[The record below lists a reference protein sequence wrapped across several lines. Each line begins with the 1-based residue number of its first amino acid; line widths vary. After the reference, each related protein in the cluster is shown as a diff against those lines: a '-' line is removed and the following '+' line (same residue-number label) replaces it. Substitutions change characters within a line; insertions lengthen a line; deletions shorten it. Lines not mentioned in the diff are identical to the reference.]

1 VATSTPI
8 TTALPMDLLLV
19 LPGFVTKPFTHI
31 LPPLERAKVTT
42 VDVIT
47 LDSLEIA
54 KRARVPPADVR
65 RLSSSIVE
73 ALHTDV
79 GFDKPQTNIGASDGP
94 SSSINPDV
102 ASRTISSTKRASQW
116 NTIST
121 LDPAMDAL
129 LGGGIPTG
137 YVTEVTGERY
147 AGQSDMWINVQW
159 KREDPVPSK
168 PLSSCPATKTTGATT
183 ACHIHID
190 RAPAIY
196 STTFTAPRMSSCSLN
211 TSPEQA
217 PSLEDILS
225 INAMDLETQDHI
237 LNFHLPV
244 AIERYDIG
252 LVIIDSITSN
262 YRAEYTSNSIQ
273 ALAKRSSQLAKLGHL
288 LRNLAVKEDIAI
300 VLANQ
305 VSDRFESIKSNE
317 PTPRTGFPLMS
328 SQTADHGSGPASPFP
343 KSRTE
348 QLAIRNSQQPPSSSP
363 AISSSPY
370 HAPNDKN
377 FDGSYLIAPRVRSM
391 LNVAHQERFY
401 SGWGDGAYP
410 ENGSPKNPAL
420 GFVWTTQIACRIA
433 LKKEESH
440 SVGVSMG
447 DNPYL
452 ASTQEAAQFQN
463 GGNAD
468 AHRDPDSIAMPAPYL
483 KNRVSDSQNQQPAL
497 GSESITRRT
506 MKLVFAPWT
515 AGPKDTPRK
524 GQSGRRSGEVE
535 FEIWKGGLRSTSHGE

>member
-1 VATSTPI
+1 
-8 TTALPMDLLLV
+8 MDLLLV
-19 LPGFVTKPFTHI
+19 LPGFVTKPFAHI

-79 GFDKPQTNIGASDGP
+79 GFDKPQTNLGTSDGP
-94 SSSINPDV
+94 SSSIINPDV
-102 ASRTISSTKRASQW
+102 ANRTISSTKRASQW

-137 YVTEVTGERY
+137 YVTEVTGESGSGKTQFLLSLCL
-147 AGQSDMWINVQW
+147 AVQLP
-159 KREDPVPSK
+159 KPQGLRRRAIYISTEH
-168 PLSSCPATKTTGATT
+168 PLSTPRLSQLLE
-183 ACHIHID
+183 CH
-190 RAPAIY
+190 PVL
-196 STTFTAPRMSSCSLN
+196 STLPL
-211 TSPEQA
+211 EQA
-217 PSLEDILS
+217 PSLQDILS

-262 YRAEYTSNSIQ
+262 YRAEHASNSIQ

-300 VLANQ
+300 VIANQ

-317 PTPRTGFPLMS
+317 PTPRTGFPSMS
-328 SQTADHGSGPASPFP
+328 SQTADHGSGPVSPFP

-348 QLAIRNSQQPPSSSP
+348 QLATRNSQQPPPSSP

-377 FDGSYLIAPRVRSM
+377 FDGSYLIAPRARSM
-391 LNVAHQERFY
+391 LNVTHQERFY

-410 ENGSPKNPAL
+410 ESGSLKNPAL

-440 SVGVSMG
+440 AVGVSMG
-447 DNPYL
+447 DNPYPE
-452 ASTQEAAQFQN
+452 STQEASQFQN

-468 AHRDPDSIAMPAPYL
+468 AYRDPDSIAMPAPYL

-497 GSESITRRT
+497 GSESIIRRT

-524 GQSGRRSGEVE
+524 GQSSRRSGEVE

>member
-1 VATSTPI
+1 MSSGSGKTQFLLSLCLAVQLPKPQGLRRRAIYISTEHPLSTP
-8 TTALPMDLLLV
+8 
-19 LPGFVTKPFTHI
+19 
-31 LPPLERAKVTT
+31 
-42 VDVIT
+42 
-47 LDSLEIA
+47 
-54 KRARVPPADVR
+54 
-65 RLSSSIVE
+65 RLSQLLECHPV
-73 ALHTDV
+73 L
-79 GFDKPQTNIGASDGP
+79 
-94 SSSINPDV
+94 
-102 ASRTISSTKRASQW
+102 
-116 NTIST
+116 ST
-121 LDPAMDAL
+121 LP
-129 LGGGIPTG
+129 
-137 YVTEVTGERY
+137 
-147 AGQSDMWINVQW
+147 
-159 KREDPVPSK
+159 
-168 PLSSCPATKTTGATT
+168 
-183 ACHIHID
+183 
-190 RAPAIY
+190 
-196 STTFTAPRMSSCSLN
+196 
-211 TSPEQA
+211 PEQA
-217 PSLEDILS
+217 PSLQDILS

-262 YRAEYTSNSIQ
+262 YRAEHASNSIQ
-273 ALAKRSSQLAKLGHL
+273 SLAKRSSQLAKLGHL

-317 PTPRTGFPLMS
+317 PTPRTGFPSMS
-328 SQTADHGSGPASPFP
+328 SQTADHGSGPVSPFP

-348 QLAIRNSQQPPSSSP
+348 QLATRNSQQPPSSSP

-410 ENGSPKNPAL
+410 ENGSLKNPAL

-440 SVGVSMG
+440 AVGVSMG
-447 DNPYL
+447 DDPYP
-452 ASTQEAAQFQN
+452 ASTQEASQFQN

-468 AHRDPDSIAMPAPYL
+468 AYRDPDSIAMPAPYL
-483 KNRVSDSQNQQPAL
+483 KNRVSDPQNHQPAS

-524 GQSGRRSGEVE
+524 GQSSRRTGEVE

>member
-1 VATSTPI
+1 
-8 TTALPMDLLLV
+8 MDLLLV
-19 LPGFVTKPFTHI
+19 LPGFETKPFAHI

-65 RLSSSIVE
+65 RLSSCIVE

-79 GFDKPQTNIGASDGP
+79 GFEKPQTNTGADGP
-94 SSSINPDV
+94 SSSINPEV
-102 ASRTISSTKRASQW
+102 ASRTIGSTKRASQW

-137 YVTEVTGERY
+137 YVTEVTGERQVDLTCGSVSSGSGKTQFLLGLCL
-147 AGQSDMWINVQW
+147 AVQLP
-159 KREDPVPSK
+159 KPQGLRRRAIYISTEH
-168 PLSSCPATKTTGATT
+168 PLSTPRLSQLLECHPVLSTLPA
-183 ACHIHID
+183 
-190 RAPAIY
+190 
-196 STTFTAPRMSSCSLN
+196 
-211 TSPEQA
+211 EQA
-217 PSLEDILS
+217 PSLQDILS

-244 AIERYDIG
+244 AIERYNIG

-273 ALAKRSSQLAKLGHL
+273 ALAKRSTQLAKLGHL

-300 VLANQ
+300 VVANQ
-305 VSDRFESIKSNE
+305 VSDRFEPINSIE
-317 PTPRTGFPLMS
+317 ATPRAGFLPMP
-328 SQTADHGSGPASPFP
+328 SQTTDRGSGAASPLP

-348 QLAIRNSQQPPSSSP
+348 QLATRNSQQPPSSSP

-370 HAPNDKN
+370 HAPHDKN
-377 FDGSYLIAPRVRSM
+377 FDGSYLIAPRVRSSL

-410 ENGSPKNPAL
+410 ESGALKNPAL
-420 GFVWTTQIACRIA
+420 GFVWSTQIACRIA

-440 SVGVSMG
+440 AVGVLIG
-447 DNPYL
+447 DHAYP
-452 ASTQEAAQFQN
+452 ASTQDASQFQN
-463 GGNAD
+463 GGIANIP
-468 AHRDPDSIAMPAPYL
+468 RDPDSIAMPAPYL
-483 KNRVSDSQNQQPAL
+483 KNRGSDSQNHQPIP
-497 GSESITRRT
+497 GSESTTRRT
-506 MKLVFAPWT
+506 MKLVFSPWT

-524 GQSGRRSGEVE
+524 GQPSRRRGEVE
-535 FEIWKGGLRSTSHGE
+535 FEIWKGGLRSTSHAK

>member
-1 VATSTPI
+1 
-8 TTALPMDLLLV
+8 MDLLLV
-19 LPGFVTKPFTHI
+19 LPGFVTKPFAHI

-79 GFDKPQTNIGASDGP
+79 GFDKPQTNIGTSDGP

-121 LDPAMDAL
+121 LDPAMDGL

-137 YVTEVTGERY
+137 YVTEVTGERQVNLTCGSISSGSGKTQFLLSLCL
-147 AGQSDMWINVQW
+147 AVQLP
-159 KREDPVPSK
+159 KPQGLRRRAIYISTEH
-168 PLSSCPATKTTGATT
+168 PLSTPRLSQLLE
-183 ACHIHID
+183 CHPIL
-190 RAPAIY
+190 
-196 STTFTAPRMSSCSLN
+196 STLP
-211 TSPEQA
+211 PEQA
-217 PSLEDILS
+217 PSLQDILS

-262 YRAEYTSNSIQ
+262 YRAEHAPNSIQ
-273 ALAKRSSQLAKLGHL
+273 ALAKRSTQLSKLGNL

-317 PTPRTGFPLMS
+317 PTPRTGFPSMS
-328 SQTADHGSGPASPFP
+328 SQAADHGSGPVSPFP

-348 QLAIRNSQQPPSSSP
+348 QLATRNSQQPPSSSP
-363 AISSSPY
+363 AISPSPY

-410 ENGSPKNPAL
+410 EHGSLKNPAL

-440 SVGVSMG
+440 AVGVSMG
-447 DNPYL
+447 DNDNSYL

-468 AHRDPDSIAMPAPYL
+468 AYRDPDSIAMPAPYL
-483 KNRVSDSQNQQPAL
+483 KNSVSDLRNHQPAS
-497 GSESITRRT
+497 GSESTTRRT

-524 GQSGRRSGEVE
+524 GQSSRRSGEVE
-535 FEIWKGGLRSTSHGE
+535 FEIWKGGLRSTSHDE